1 MNKKELIVE
10 KSKKI
15 VQILQDFGFSYG
27 DACKLMRN
35 KDVKVDGQRIKD
47 NILVQPGQVVTV
59 FFEDGL
65 LEKKCD
71 KVFEDD
77 DVLIVFKH
85 AGIETD
91 GENGL
96 SSVLKLTAVHRLDRN
111 TEGLVMFAKNEKA
124 AKLLE
129 KAIKNRQIHKFYLA
143 EVVGEFKVD
152 GTFNAFLVKDAQK
165 AEVKIFDKPQKDA
178 LPISTKIKTLKSSGQ
193 SSILQVEL
201 LTGRTHQIRA
211 HLAYLGHPIVGDG
224 KYGKNE
230 TNKKFHENRQK
241 LACFCLKFDFV
252 GIEGL
257 NFQQF
262 EMLPSW
268 AYFKPSI

>member
-111 TEGLVMFAKNEKA
+111 TEGLVMFAKN
-124 AKLLE
+124 
-129 KAIKNRQIHKFYLA
+129 
-143 EVVGEFKVD
+143 D